1 MYLSS
6 KFAKLKMWAFIKH
19 MHMWESSP
27 LIREAWIH
35 TDTCESTPHSL
46 RNVIIMIA
54 YVTKSLDGLISYFA
68 LTKAKASFLMLNY
81 FH

>member
-6 KFAKLKMWAFIKH
+6 KFAKLKMWALIKH

-27 LIREAWIH
+27 PNTWGV
-35 TDTCESTPHSL
+35 DSQVSSL
-46 RNVIIMIA
+46 RKVIIMTA
-54 YVTKSLDGLISYFA
+54 YVTKSPHGLISYFT